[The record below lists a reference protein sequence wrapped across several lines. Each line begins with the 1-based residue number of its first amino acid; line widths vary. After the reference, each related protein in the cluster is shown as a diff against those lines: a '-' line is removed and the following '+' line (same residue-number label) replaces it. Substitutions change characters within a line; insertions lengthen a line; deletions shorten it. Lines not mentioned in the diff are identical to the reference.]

1 MTAIGEGEVEGD
13 TDLHL
18 LGDSGVGDLIDT
30 ANGLGSPP
38 VADAGVDIV
47 ASGGEVI
54 ELDGSASTDPDGD
67 ELTYQWALTT
77 LPTSSYATI
86 INADTADQA
95 DFYADVEGVYIAT
108 LVVFDGSFS
117 ASDEVQ
123 ITISQPNEAP
133 VASAGADQYVT
144 VGDTVQLNGSSS
156 YDSDIDELGFTW
168 FMATRPSGSSASLSD
183 PGGPMPRFTADAP
196 GTYEIELIVDD
207 GEFESAPDSVR
218 VIAQEESS
226 GDCLSCGAAE
236 HALRGRL
243 SSGSAAGF
251 SGLGLLALLGLLVQR
266 RR

>member
-156 YDSDIDELGFTW
+156 FPAYLGQKSDNTSVVDSSEL
-168 FMATRPSGSSASLSD
+168 S
-183 PGGPMPRFTADAP
+183 
-196 GTYEIELIVDD
+196 
-207 GEFESAPDSVR
+207 
-218 VIAQEESS
+218 
-226 GDCLSCGAAE
+226 
-236 HALRGRL
+236 
-243 SSGSAAGF
+243 
-251 SGLGLLALLGLLVQR
+251 LALLKSFFEAEWMGEMVVADRVKCWVVVALRFAYADGLCQR
-266 RR
+266 CAPRS